1 MGMHREVLK
10 QYLQNKPLVEAI
22 RQKMTIDEIRRK
34 LQESLRTLYDVGI
47 NEANEAIKAKLDE
60 YTKASK
66 AYDAM
71 IGDVWELNWQRVEII
86 SRYLDYDINQL
97 PEYAN
102 NR

>member
-1 MGMHREVLK
+1 M
-10 QYLQNKPLVEAI
+10 A
-22 RQKMTIDEIRRK
+22 IDETKYK
-34 LQESLRTLYDVGI
+34 LRESLLTLHDVGI
-47 NEANEAIKAKLDE
+47 SEADEAIKAKLDE

-102 NR
+102 NRGE